1 MQGRSYV
8 ICMDESGQATTI
20 PSRVAPWGWA
30 RIIDVTEEKYP
41 LQISIMKLEASEKRY
56 ENETNK
62 DGAYYST
69 HYIGVDNEE
78 ETSLAFIGWQSSGVR
93 VWDIRDPYDP
103 KEIGYYIPGAK
114 PNAKL
119 PGVDLYPNKNVDY
132 VYSFIRY
139 RPETGHIWFN
149 AVYNGFMI
157 AELENNPLRP
167 KSQSH

>member
-1 MQGRSYV
+1 
-8 ICMDESGQATTI
+8 
-20 PSRVAPWGWA
+20 
-30 RIIDVTEEKYP
+30 
-41 LQISIMKLEASEKRY
+41 MKIEASEKRY
-56 ENETNK
+56 ESETNK

-69 HYIGVDNEE
+69 HYIGVDNEQD
-78 ETSLAFIGWQSSGVR
+78 TSLAFIGWMSSGLR

-139 RPETGHIWFN
+139 RPETGHIWF
-149 AVYNGFMI
+149 AGVYNGFMI

-167 KSQSH
+167 KSPSH